1 LLHKKKFYQSEG
13 EDVGH
18 RRVRLQTRRERD
30 GLRTVR
36 GRGRMPRLFARRPA
50 ARQQE
55 VELELPAVPTDPVK
69 LFVIPVKIFT
79 IIGTSMA
86 YKLL

>member
-1 LLHKKKFYQSEG
+1 
-13 EDVGH
+13 
-18 RRVRLQTRRERD
+18 
-30 GLRTVR
+30 
-36 GRGRMPRLFARRPA
+36 MPRLFARRPA